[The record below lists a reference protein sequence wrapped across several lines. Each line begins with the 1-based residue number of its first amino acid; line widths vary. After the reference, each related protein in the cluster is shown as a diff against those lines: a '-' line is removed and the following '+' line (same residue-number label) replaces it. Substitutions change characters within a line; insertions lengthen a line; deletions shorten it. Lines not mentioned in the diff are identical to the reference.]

1 LVLANNLRTY
11 FGLVFALRGFLKE
24 TLSLEQCKEIV
35 KRRLEEREKN
45 FIEVAKRT
53 IYENEKSPYLKLLKH
68 AGCEFGDFRSSILR
82 EGIEKTLEGLRA
94 SGVYLTYDEFKGRR
108 EVIRGG
114 KSFRFEQSDFNN
126 PNLSHHLTI
135 QTGGTTGN
143 GIESAIDFKSYSQT
157 AVDRALLFDIYNLWD
172 TPFAIWMPI
181 LPSCAGIGHLLHS
194 TKAGKI
200 PSKWFSQTDREYMKP
215 SFRHKLRTNGL
226 IYAGRLFGTGFP
238 KPEFVDLNSA
248 FKIAKWVA
256 QTLKEYSGCCVA
268 TYPSSAVR
276 ICHAAE
282 EKGLDIS
289 GTRFILAG
297 EPVTPVR
304 LKKIK
309 SAGASAIVF
318 YAFAEGGTVGYGCVN
333 PTRDDEVHILEDIV
347 ALINHRRRIQNT
359 ELNINAFLFTSL
371 LPTARKIL
379 LNVEIGDYG
388 SVESRKCDCGFDA
401 LGFKVHV
408 HTIRSFEKLTS
419 EGMNVVSSH
428 LISIIEEVL
437 PSRFGGNSI
446 DYQILEEEDES
457 GFTRVNL
464 IVSPKVGDIDESNLL
479 RTVISELET
488 RCKNTFMPRIFSQAD
503 TLRVKRTYPVSTE
516 MGKILPLHIR
526 RNRKQPS

>member
-126 PNLSHHLTI
+126 PILSHHLTI
-135 QTGGTTGN
+135 QTGGTTGK
-143 GIESAIDFKSYSQT
+143 GVAVPVDFGFIAQT
-157 AVDRALLFDIYNLWD
+157 AVHRSLLFDIYNLWD
-172 TPFAIWMPI
+172 TPFALWFPI
-181 LPSCAGIGHLLHS
+181 LPGMAGVSHLLHS
-194 TKAGKI
+194 IKAGKV
-200 PSKWFSQTDREYMKP
+200 PSKWFSQTDREYMRP

-248 FKIAKWVA
+248 VRVVIWAA

-276 ICHAAE
+276 ICHAAKE
-282 EKGLDIS
+282 AGLIIE
-289 GTRFILAG
+289 GMKFILGG
-297 EPVTPVR
+297 EPITPV
-304 LKKIK
+304 KEKEIK
-309 SAGASAIVF
+309 SVGARIISQ
-318 YAFAEGGTVGYGCVN
+318 YAFSEAGVLGFGCAEPVHA
-333 PTRDDEVHILEDIV
+333 DEVHFFRDSFAI
-347 ALINHRRRIQNT
+347 IQHQRSVPAANVT
-359 ELNINAFLFTSL
+359 RNFFLFTSL
-371 LPTARKIL
+371 LPRFSKVL
-379 LNVEIGDYG
+379 LNVEIGDHG
-388 SVESRKCDCGFDA
+388 MIASRKCGCGFEKI
-401 LGFKVHV
+401 GFTDHIHSIKN
-408 HTIRSFEKLTS
+408 IDKISS
-419 EGMNVVSSH
+419 EGMSLSGADITRVVEH
-428 LISIIEEVL
+428 IL
-437 PSRFGGNSI
+437 PLNYGGDST
-446 DYQILEEEDES
+446 DYQIIEEEDEE
-457 GFTRVNL
+457 GFTRL
-464 IVSPKVGDIDESNLL
+464 SIIISPEVGSIEENELL
-479 RTVISELET
+479 RIVL
-488 RCKNTFMPRIFSQAD
+488 CNLKNSFVPDILSQAS
-503 TLRVKRTYPVSTE
+503 TLCVKRTYPIPTE
-516 MGKILPLHIR
+516 MGKILPFYVKR
-526 RNRKQPS
+526 SDKST